1 MAVKKALVIDDS
13 PYNRSLLSAMLRRM
27 EMSVELAEDG
37 EAGVEKFKTF
47 HPDIVFL
54 DYIMPKM
61 GGVEALQEIRKIDSK
76 VVLVMVTSISASD
89 QVAEAK
95 TAGANAYILKPYVA
109 EKIREILKNFAM
121 IQQ

>member
-1 MAVKKALVIDDS
+1 MKKALVVDDS
-13 PYNRSLLSAMLRRM
+13 PYNRSVLSAMLRRM
-27 EMSVELAEDG
+27 EMTVELAEDG

-47 HPDIVFL
+47 HPDVVFL

-61 GGVEALQEIRKIDSK
+61 SGVDAVREIRKIDSK

-109 EKIREILKNFAM
+109 EKIREILKRFIM
-121 IQQ
+121 V

>member
-1 MAVKKALVIDDS
+1 MKKALVIDDS
-13 PYNRSLLSAMLRRM
+13 PYNRSVLSAMLRRM
-27 EMSVELAEDG
+27 EVSVELAEDG
-37 EAGVEKFKTF
+37 EAGVEKFRTF

-61 GGVEALQEIRKIDSK
+61 GGAEALREIRKLDSK
-76 VVLVMVTSISASD
+76 VILVMVTSISASD